1 MYLLRPAVEGS
12 CDLRQGLLVLLQ
24 RVFHCTRGSGESLDK
39 ARFSCNALIINNLR
53 KVTAQQ
59 LVTDSHST
67 PHWTSASIAFMWP
80 SLRPS
85 PSECAAPNFASY
97 KSSFCQ
103 QSSKAERSARYRERG
118 AGRLKPILWTLVLAS
133 FVYVAVK
140 VVPALINEFEFQDG
154 IQTIARYATVTRQTP
169 EQIRAAV
176 LKEAQKDDVPAAA
189 EDIKVEA
196 VSGNVRIHV
205 EYSVIVDLTVYQWTL
220 NFHPAV
226 SNDSLT

>member
-1 MYLLRPAVEGS
+1 
-12 CDLRQGLLVLLQ
+12 
-24 RVFHCTRGSGESLDK
+24 
-39 ARFSCNALIINNLR
+39 
-53 KVTAQQ
+53 
-59 LVTDSHST
+59 
-67 PHWTSASIAFMWP
+67 MWP

-85 PSECAAPNFASY
+85 PSECAAPNLASY
-97 KSSFCQ
+97 KRSFCQ

-169 EQIRAAV
+169 EQIRTAV

>member
-1 MYLLRPAVEGS
+1 M
-12 CDLRQGLLVLLQ
+12 
-24 RVFHCTRGSGESLDK
+24 F
-39 ARFSCNALIINNLR
+39 
-53 KVTAQQ
+53 
-59 LVTDSHST
+59 
-67 PHWTSASIAFMWP
+67 
-80 SLRPS
+80 
-85 PSECAAPNFASY
+85 
-97 KSSFCQ
+97 
-103 QSSKAERSARYRERG
+103 
-118 AGRLKPILWTLVLAS
+118 
-133 FVYVAVK
+133 K
-140 VVPALINEFEFQDG
+140 VVPALVNEFEFQDG
-154 IQTIARYATVTRQTP
+154 IQTIARYASATRQTQ